1 MLGRVAEEP
10 SRQEVVS
17 LVLLHQLF
25 VMVSVSLTSETWVVS
40 LPLLLADEV
49 SLCFCKNVL
58 ESAIFRV
65 WIRRQIREIHVP
77 AQLSVC

>member
-1 MLGRVAEEP
+1 MLGRVEEDP
-10 SRQEVVS
+10 SRQETVF
-17 LVLLHQLF
+17 LLLLDQLF
-25 VMVSVSLTSETWVVS
+25 VMVSASLMSETRVAS

-65 WIRRQIREIHVP
+65 WIRRQIREIHVL
-77 AQLSVC
+77 ARLSVC